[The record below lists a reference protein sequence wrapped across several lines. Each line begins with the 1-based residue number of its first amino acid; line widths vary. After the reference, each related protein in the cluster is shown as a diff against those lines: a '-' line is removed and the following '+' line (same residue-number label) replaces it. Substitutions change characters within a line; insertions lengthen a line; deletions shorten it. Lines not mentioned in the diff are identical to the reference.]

1 MQYTKIV
8 KLASGNVQ
16 LQNASNSPVKTLQPA
31 ANLELLPDDAGVRI
45 KQWQGENTDILISQV
60 LFTRLDP
67 AADVAFAGTA
77 QDLMTLLGNSFFFE
91 LVGTST
97 TYPTGVDIISAN
109 YLAETTTGAGDTAI
123 IHVIDTSKNQ
133 VIYVRAEA
141 QCGKTGITG
150 HAVRFAGRAFS
161 VNATAITLS
170 GSTAPDPSITTT
182 INPTLSLTTAGS
194 NILLTATNTTQNTSW
209 FVSYTVTIFELP

>member
-16 LQNASNSPVKTLQPA
+16 LQNASNSPVKTLQPS

-60 LFTRLDP
+60 AFTRLDP

-77 QDLMTLLGNSFFFE
+77 QDLLTLLSASFFFE

-97 TYPTGVDIISAN
+97 TYPTGVEIISAN
-109 YLAETTTGAGDTAI
+109 YLAETTTGAGDNAI
-123 IHVIDTSKNQ
+123 IHAIDTSKNQ

-141 QCGKTGITG
+141 QCGKTGVTG

-182 INPTLSLTTAGS
+182 INPTLSLTTLGS
-194 NILLTATNTTQNTSW
+194 NIILTATNTTQNTSW

>member
-16 LQNASNSPVKTLQPA
+16 LQNASDSPVKTLQPA

-60 LFTRLDP
+60 AFTRLDP

-77 QDLMTLLGNSFFFE
+77 QDLMTLLGDSFFFD
-91 LVGTST
+91 LVGE
-97 TYPTGVDIISAN
+97 TYPTGVEIISEN
-109 YLAETTTGAGDTAI
+109 YVAETTTGAGDTAI
-123 IHVIDTSKNQ
+123 IHAIDKSKNQ

-141 QCGKTGITG
+141 QCGKTGVTG

-161 VNATAITLS
+161 VNATVVTTSA
-170 GSTAPDPSITTT
+170 STGPDPSITTSFNT
-182 INPTLSLTTAGS
+182 PTFSITESAG
-194 NILLTATNTTQNTSW
+194 NITLNAVNATQNTSW